1 MGNRDKKVR
10 VEFKKNRAKPARAK
24 DLTRGYHPDDD
35 AAHDHAT
42 GERVRAKGD
51 LSRKR
56 TVTVPGDEVADTV
69 PGRVLRLYGLY
80 SDAELDRG
88 TVGRC
93 TARRV
98 LKTVATDERAVV
110 TTGDRVRVNL
120 ASGGRQP
127 PVDSATSPMIQQGA
141 DAPRSPNPEGVIVH
155 VEPRHGVLTR

>member
-10 VEFKKNRAKPARAK
+10 VEFKKNRAKPPRAK

-56 TVTVPGDEVADTV
+56 TVTLPGGDEADTV

-80 SDAELDRG
+80 SDVELADG
-88 TVGRC
+88 SVVRC
-93 TARRV
+93 TVRRI

-110 TTGDRVRVNL
+110 TTGDRVRVRRE
-120 ASGGRQP
+120 S
-127 PVDSATSPMIQQGA
+127 
-141 DAPRSPNPEGVIVH
+141 PEGVIV
-155 VEPRHGVLTR
+155 